1 VPVTAVRDHHFPLP
15 RRLAQF
21 GCLAVL
27 ALALGPTGGAVAASG
42 HGSTK
47 TKHSTAK
54 PKTPLAGWLGN
65 GTKFP
70 ARALVLS
77 APAGTKLSTGNV
89 HVTENGAPA
98 GPLTVTQAGQ
108 AGPGDFGALVLV
120 DQSAS
125 MAGAPLA
132 AAINATRSLAAQR
145 TPNQQLGLVTFD
157 SSPTAFLRL
166 TSNAGAINTGLAHAT
181 WTGKGS
187 DPAAAISLA
196 LGELSKAKVAL
207 GAIIVVSDG
216 AGIGTSGNAAEAQG
230 AAAAVHVPIFTV
242 GLQDNAAT
250 ASSLQALSKAAPGQ
264 FVQAPPARLSSVLKE
279 IYSTVTQGY
288 VVRWHSQI
296 RRGQA
301 VNVAASATGV
311 PGTVAVNYTSPA
323 PPAPPAP
330 PKHAVGA
337 PAHAGSPLSSRIN
350 TSNTLSPLPSFA
362 RETPVAPPA
371 SSNAGSPEGFWASSA
386 AVPAVALIT
395 GVLIAMA
402 IAFGLYRPSQRGV
415 RTRVRNFIPGPLES
429 GDELLVGS
437 HAHNQ
442 KRGGLFRALEHGS
455 WWPPFVEDVLVS
467 RNPRTAVQLVKRSA
481 AIGVVLAVLVTVVS
495 GSILLAMLPLLGWP
509 FALRMLVKRAARKQR
524 EKFKDVLPGYLQD
537 LASAMRVGRSF
548 VAGISAVAETA
559 DEPIKSEL
567 ERAVTDE
574 ALGRPLEASLEAV
587 AVRMQASD
595 MDQVAMIAGLN
606 RRTGSN
612 VAESLDRVAE
622 GARDRA
628 DLRREMKALT
638 GQAKMSSMVLT
649 ALPGILLLGINLVSP
664 LYAHPLFH
672 TTLGIVLLGVG
683 ACMVFA
689 GWRVMKKITDVEA

>member
-1 VPVTAVRDHHFPLP
+1 MPVTAVRDHRSSLP

-21 GCLAVL
+21 GSLAVL
-27 ALALGPTGGAVAASG
+27 ALAFGPAGGAVAASG

-47 TKHSTAK
+47 TKGSTAK

-77 APAGTKLSTGNV
+77 APAGTKLNAGNV
-89 HVTENGAPA
+89 HVTENAAPA
-98 GPLTVTQAGQ
+98 SPLTVTQASQ

-120 DQSAS
+120 DQNAS

-132 AAINATRSLAAQR
+132 AAISATRSLAAQR
-145 TPNQQLGLVTFD
+145 TPNQQLGLITFD
-157 SSPTAFLRL
+157 SSPTAFVRL
-166 TSNAGAINTGLAHAT
+166 SSSAGAINTGLGHAT

-196 LGELSKAKVAL
+196 LAELSKAKVAL

-216 AGIGTSGNAAEAQG
+216 AGVASTGNAAVAQG
-230 AAAAVHVPIFTV
+230 AAAAAHVPIFTV
-242 GLQDNAAT
+242 GLQDSAAT
-250 ASSLQALSKAAPGQ
+250 PSSLQALSKAAPGQ
-264 FVQAPPARLSSVLKE
+264 FVQAPPSRLSSVLKE

-296 RRGQA
+296 RPGQA

-311 PGTVAVNYTSPA
+311 PGTVTVNYTSPA
-323 PPAPPAP
+323 PPAA
-330 PKHAVGA
+330 PKHSVA
-337 PAHAGSPLSSRIN
+337 PAHSGRPLSSRIN

-362 RETPVAPPA
+362 RVTPTAPPP
-371 SSNAGSPEGFWASSA
+371 SSAGSPEGFWASSA

-395 GVLIAMA
+395 GLLIAMA

-437 HAHNQ
+437 HAHNR
-442 KRGGLFRALEHGS
+442 KRGGLFRRLEHGT

-467 RNPRTAVQLVKRSA
+467 RNPRTAVQLVKRAA
-481 AIGVVLAVLVTVVS
+481 AIGVVLAVLLDLVS
-495 GSILLAMLPLLGWP
+495 GSFLLAMLPLLGWP
-509 FALRMLVKRAARKQR
+509 LALRMVVKRAARKQR

-559 DEPIKSEL
+559 DEPVRSEL

-638 GQAKMSSMVLT
+638 GQARMSSMVLT

-672 TTLGIVLLGVG
+672 TTLGIVLLCVG

>member
-1 VPVTAVRDHHFPLP
+1 VPVTAVRDHRFPLP

-27 ALALGPTGGAVAASG
+27 ALALGPAGGAAAASG
-42 HGSTK
+42 HGPTK
-47 TKHSTAK
+47 AKHSTAK

-77 APAGTKLSTGNV
+77 APAGTKLSSGNV

-98 GPLTVTQAGQ
+98 GPLTVAQARQ

-120 DQSAS
+120 DQNAS

-145 TPNQQLGLVTFD
+145 TPNQELGLITFD

-230 AAAAVHVPIFTV
+230 AAAAAHVPIFTV

-264 FVQAPPARLSSVLKE
+264 FVQAPPGRLSSVLKE

-296 RRGQA
+296 RAGQA

-311 PGTVAVNYTSPA
+311 PGTVTVNYSS
-323 PPAPPAP
+323 PAP
-330 PKHAVGA
+330 PKHAVVA
-337 PAHAGSPLSSRIN
+337 PAHAARPLSSQIN

-362 RETPVAPPA
+362 RETPVAPAA
-371 SSNAGSPEGFWASSA
+371 SSTAGSPEGFWASSA

-437 HAHNQ
+437 LAHNR
-442 KRGGLFRALEHGS
+442 KRGGLFGALEHGS

-467 RNPRTAVQLVKRSA
+467 RNPRTAVQLVKRAA
-481 AIGVVLAVLVTVVS
+481 AIGVVLAVILTVVS
-495 GSILLAMLPLLGWP
+495 GSILLGMLPLVGWP

-559 DEPIKSEL
+559 DEPIRSEL

-638 GQAKMSSMVLT
+638 GQARMSSMVLT

-672 TTLGIVLLGVG
+672 TTLGIVLLCVG

-689 GWRVMKKITDVEA
+689 GWRVMKKITDVGA

>member
-1 VPVTAVRDHHFPLP
+1 VPVTAVRDRRSSLP

-21 GCLAVL
+21 GGLAVL
-27 ALALGPTGGAVAASG
+27 ALALGPAGGAVAASG

-77 APAGTKLSTGNV
+77 APAGTKLSTGNL

-108 AGPGDFGALVLV
+108 SGPGDFGTLVLV
-120 DQSAS
+120 DQNAS

-145 TPNQQLGLVTFD
+145 TPNQELGLITFD

-196 LGELSKAKVAL
+196 LSELSKAKVAL

-230 AAAAVHVPIFTV
+230 AAATAHVPIFTV

-279 IYSTVTQGY
+279 IYSTVAQGY

-296 RRGQA
+296 RPGQA
-301 VNVAASATGV
+301 VDVAASATGV
-311 PGTVAVNYTSPA
+311 PGTVTVNYSSPA
-323 PPAPPAP
+323 PPAPPKRAVVAP
-330 PKHAVGA
+330 AHTGHAVG
-337 PAHAGSPLSSRIN
+337 SRIH

-362 RETPVAPPA
+362 RVTPVPPPA
-371 SSNAGSPEGFWASSA
+371 ASNAGSPEGFWASSA

-415 RTRVRNFIPGPLES
+415 RTRVRNFIPGPLEG

-437 HAHNQ
+437 LAHNR
-442 KRGGLFRALEHGS
+442 KRGGLFQALEHGT

-481 AIGVVLAVLVTVVS
+481 AIAVVLAVILTLVS
-495 GSILLAMLPLLGWP
+495 GSILLAMVPLLGWP
-509 FALRMLVKRAARKQR
+509 FALRLVVKRAARKQR

-559 DEPIKSEL
+559 DEPVRSEL

-638 GQAKMSSMVLT
+638 GQARMSSMVLT

-672 TTLGIVLLGVG
+672 TTLGIVLLCVG

-689 GWRVMKKITDVEA
+689 GWRVMKKITDVEP